1 MKKLTTLL
9 PLGILLLSMAILF
22 AECKKKTEDPVVP
35 VFTVTAVTVQLQG
48 GGEGLQFDAKCT
60 NTDVKMTEVRIVDPG
75 QLPVITYN
83 LNGTDFNK
91 NEIFGLQSSEE
102 AYLKQTGTWS
112 FTFIG
117 NLISD
122 GTSFSVPATL
132 AVQ

>member
-1 MKKLTTLL
+1 MKKLTALL
-9 PLGILLLSMAILF
+9 LLGILLLSMAILF
-22 AECKKKTEDPVVP
+22 TECKKKTEDPVVP
-35 VFTVTAVTVQLQG
+35 AFTVAAATVMLQSG
-48 GGEGLQFDAKCT
+48 GDGLQFDAKCT
-60 NTDVKMTEVRIVDPG
+60 NTDIKMTEVRIVDPG

-83 LNGTDFNK
+83 LNGTDYNK